1 MSFSLLFR
9 DALRAWIRPR
19 GIGLLLAAALLPAAF
34 TGAWVFTHQ
43 ADVDVSDVS
52 HDAGTLE
59 LNKLVNVTATFTNRL
74 DRDAGAFNATV
85 QVGYFE
91 NRSGV
96 LSFRAV
102 KEQEFNTTGLGPGQS
117 VRFTINWT
125 TQPGTYILR
134 GIADVD
140 DDLPELEEKNNERYL
155 QVYVPFPSVRFDVP
169 SASAPPAN
177 ASRPSADV
185 SVEGIT
191 WPKLF
196 ANQAATLQVALRN
209 DGPGNATNA
218 TVRVR
223 VHQATIFGYSATP
236 ARTLTATTN
245 LTAGQSSTVDLA
257 WTPTQVGQYALLADV
272 QAREHSDPDPAND
285 SLVQEA
291 FIDREFLYEEPA
303 PKATAK
309 AFYRDTLQ
317 GLHLRV
323 LIPLVA
329 LLFAAGVIEDER
341 SRGSL
346 AYLLTSP
353 VPRWQI
359 PLARFAAMAA
369 IGVLGLAVGIM
380 VTYFLLLGLPQ
391 DASGFFYWPLV
402 FAAACLLAYGALF
415 TAIGVAVR
423 RPYLAGLVYLLGIE
437 GALWLGRTVEVND
450 QPLVQDWVGK
460 LSLTEWMVQAFQGW
474 NPDAPGWLPEG
485 TPAMQALGVMLLVT
499 VGGLAAAAYLMRRR
513 EHVA

>member
-1 MSFSLLFR
+1 MTAFTLLFR
-9 DALRAWIRPR
+9 DSLKAWLRPR
-19 GIGLLLAAALLPAAF
+19 GLVLLLAAALLPAAF
-34 TGAWVFTHQ
+34 TGAWVYTHQ
-43 ADVDVSDVS
+43 ADIDVSAVN
-52 HDAGTLE
+52 HDAAALE
-59 LNKLVNVTATFTNRL
+59 VGKLVNVTATFTNRL

-91 NRSGV
+91 NRTGT

-102 KEQEFNTTGLGPGQS
+102 KEQTFNTTGLAAGES
-117 VRFTINWT
+117 IRFTINWT
-125 TQPGTYILR
+125 TQPGTYIIR
-134 GIADVD
+134 GLADTGD
-140 DDLPELEEKNNERYL
+140 ALPELEEKNNERY
-155 QVYVPFPSVRFDVP
+155 QQIYVPFPSVRPNFP
-169 SASAPPAN
+169 LGATSN
-177 ASRPSADV
+177 QSRPDADV
-185 SVEGIT
+185 SVQGIA
-191 WPKLF
+191 WERLF
-196 ANQAATLQVALRN
+196 ANQATNLNVAVH
-209 DGPGNATNA
+209 DAGPGNATNV

-223 VHQATIFGYSATP
+223 IYQASIFGYPSAPT
-236 ARTLTATTN
+236 RTLTAMTN
-245 LTAGQSSTVDLA
+245 LTAGQTSSVNLA
-257 WTPTQVGQYALLADV
+257 WTPSAVGQYAFLASV
-272 QAREHSDPDPAND
+272 EGQEHNDPDSGN
-285 SLVQEA
+285 STLVQEA
-291 FIDREFLYEEPA
+291 FVDREFLYQEPA

-341 SRGSL
+341 NRGSL

-359 PLARFAAMAA
+359 PLARFVAMAA
-369 IGVLGLAVGIM
+369 VGILGLAIGIM
-380 VTYFLLLGLPQ
+380 VTYVLLLGLPQ

-402 FAAACLLAYGALF
+402 FAAACLMAYGALF

-437 GALWLGRTVEVND
+437 GALWLGRTVKVND

-474 NPDAPGWLPEG
+474 NPDSPGWLPQG
-485 TPAMQALGVMLLVT
+485 DAALGALGVMALVT
-499 VGGLAAAAYLMRRR
+499 IGGLAVAAYLMGRR